1 MVYNLHI
8 NMLNLTGFQTFAY
21 ADHYAHNNFFL
32 SKALLVLLR
41 IPLKDMM
48 KQNLLID
55 CLVVYL
61 IIIKF

>member
-32 SKALLVLLR
+32 SKALLVLLH
-41 IPLKDMM
+41 IPLKDVM
-48 KQNLLID
+48 KQILVKRLFS
-55 CLVVYL
+55 CLFNYN
-61 IIIKF
+61 